1 MKSINLS
8 EEKLKEYQR
17 VAYYYYKA
25 GLTQED
31 IAKRMNMSRQRVNR
45 IVSACVDL
53 GIVKIT
59 IQNLDKS
66 NLELETALEQKY
78 NLTGVRIVN
87 NIVEENIVRELGIAA
102 GTYLQ
107 SVLKKGD
114 IIGVTRGRTTAAM
127 ADHWTPS
134 SPLPQDLT
142 VTQLIGNARES
153 DISTGV
159 NGIVYRLAEK
169 LGARESLMLAPVIV
183 RSEALK
189 RSILNDPFYQ
199 ESYAIFKRCTVA
211 VVGIGTAQSQ
221 WKHMISLYDR
231 TDIEQSKWTKDVAG
245 EVCTHFFNK
254 DGEEVIPP
262 FGDQIIAIPLEDY
275 HNIPIRIGV
284 AGGPGKTEAIRAAL
298 NGGYVNVLITDLQT
312 ANKLIK

>member
-114 IIGVTRGRTTAAM
+114 IIGVTRGRTNSR
-127 ADHWTPS
+127 H
-134 SPLPQDLT
+134 
-142 VTQLIGNARES
+142 G
-153 DISTGV
+153 G
-159 NGIVYRLAEK
+159 
-169 LGARESLMLAPVIV
+169 SL
-183 RSEALK
+183 
-189 RSILNDPFYQ
+189 DPFLTSSSG
-199 ESYAIFKRCTVA
+199 SYGDTTDRKRQR
-211 VVGIGTAQSQ
+211 IG
-221 WKHMISLYDR
+221 HLYR
-231 TDIEQSKWTKDVAG
+231 RQR
-245 EVCTHFFNK
+245 HR
-254 DGEEVIPP
+254 IPP
-262 FGDQIIAIPLEDY
+262 CGE
-275 HNIPIRIGV
+275 
-284 AGGPGKTEAIRAAL
+284 AGGQGVFDARPCHRT
-298 NGGYVNVLITDLQT
+298 Q
-312 ANKLIK
+312 

>member
-1 MKSINLS
+1 MKNINLS

-17 VAYYYYKA
+17 VSYYYYKA
-25 GLTQED
+25 GLTQD
-31 IAKRMNMSRQRVNR
+31 DMAKRMNMSGQRVNR

-142 VTQLIGNARES
+142 VAQLIGNARES

-254 DGEEVIPP
+254 NGEEVIPP

>member
-169 LGARESLMLAPVIV
+169 LGARSL
-183 RSEALK
+183 
-189 RSILNDPFYQ
+189 
-199 ESYAIFKRCTVA
+199 
-211 VVGIGTAQSQ
+211 
-221 WKHMISLYDR
+221 
-231 TDIEQSKWTKDVAG
+231 
-245 EVCTHFFNK
+245 
-254 DGEEVIPP
+254 
-262 FGDQIIAIPLEDY
+262 
-275 HNIPIRIGV
+275 
-284 AGGPGKTEAIRAAL
+284 
-298 NGGYVNVLITDLQT
+298 
-312 ANKLIK
+312 

>member
-1 MKSINLS
+1 
-8 EEKLKEYQR
+8 
-17 VAYYYYKA
+17 
-25 GLTQED
+25 
-31 IAKRMNMSRQRVNR
+31 
-45 IVSACVDL
+45 
-53 GIVKIT
+53 
-59 IQNLDKS
+59 
-66 NLELETALEQKY
+66 
-78 NLTGVRIVN
+78 
-87 NIVEENIVRELGIAA
+87 
-102 GTYLQ
+102 
-107 SVLKKGD
+107 
-114 IIGVTRGRTTAAM
+114 M